1 MGDVHGSEFDPK
13 DLQTSSI
20 HSDKQVHGLGKVFCT
35 ERAHRE
41 PTFLGNWAEEE
52 TQHRSITK
60 GLKTL
65 PITQTATILWKGA
78 PPAYLT
84 KIQQKRACLQIPAE
98 SLHYKMRYMQ
108 TQYRVPCI
116 RPAVLL
122 GPLLSR
128 CFSPMRT
135 LRRSLI

>member
-84 KIQQKRACLQIPAE
+84 KIQQKRACLQIPAQSRISPAACLPFSATMARE
-98 SLHYKMRYMQ
+98 GTPASCHHEGTALVEWSL
-108 TQYRVPCI
+108 
-116 RPAVLL
+116 
-122 GPLLSR
+122 
-128 CFSPMRT
+128 
-135 LRRSLI
+135 

>member
-84 KIQQKRACLQIPAE
+84 KIQQKRACLQIPAQ
-98 SLHYKMRYMQ
+98 S
-108 TQYRVPCI
+108 PI
-116 RPAVLL
+116 R
-122 GPLLSR
+122 GPVGGILPPR
-128 CFSPMRT
+128 
-135 LRRSLI
+135 